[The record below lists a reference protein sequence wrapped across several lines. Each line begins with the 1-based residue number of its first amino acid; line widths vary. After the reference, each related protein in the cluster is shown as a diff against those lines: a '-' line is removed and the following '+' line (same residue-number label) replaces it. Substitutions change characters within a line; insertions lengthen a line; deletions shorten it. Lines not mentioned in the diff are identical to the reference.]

1 MKKSLKN
8 KIDKEIDNYIDRS
21 INILT
26 SNAALA
32 FITGE
37 IKADKLMGTSF
48 DKPSPDSLEYAR
60 DYKALLVDKGATIIN
75 GEEIPWLAGR
85 EKELRQQVYDSLEQG
100 FKEGRKTY
108 GSGSIADDIAD
119 ILGVEHWKAQ
129 RIARTEVK
137 RIMNAGTIV
146 RYNRNN
152 VKFVQVLDNE
162 GDNSCDECAEINGQ
176 IWTVEY
182 AQSHELQHPNCVRSF
197 VPVFEEELPEDFV
210 PDDDRI
216 LGQAPNPEFTKQLL
230 QSKFSNMGKLRREDD
245 LSTAQ
250 DKDKLLA
257 LKEYKS
263 MYYSQHNRY
272 LRRGEAGIKYHLKE
286 LGGFEIDSPDD
297 RDYHMIKE
305 YMEASKKSTDLI
317 RELMRDSSVEKDTLA
332 SRGDRKST
340 RLNSSH
346 VKRSRMPSS
355 A

>member
-21 INILT
+21 INILA

-75 GEEIPWLAGR
+75 GEEIPWLADR
-85 EKELRQQVYDSLEQG
+85 EKELRQQVYDSIEQG

-108 GSGSIADDIAD
+108 GSGSIADDIAE
-119 ILGVEHWKAQ
+119 ILGTEHWKAQ

-197 VPVFEEELPEDFV
+197 VPMFEEDLPEDFA
-210 PDDDRI
+210 PDDEKETIEAEYNWATYAKD
-216 LGQAPNPEFTKQLL
+216 
-230 QSKFSNMGKLRREDD
+230 REDFTPEINEAFYGY
-245 LSTAQ
+245 SQTSYPINSAMRYG
-250 DKDKLLA
+250 DKD
-257 LKEYKS
+257 
-263 MYYSQHNRY
+263 NF
-272 LRRGEAGIKYHLKE
+272 
-286 LGGFEIDSPDD
+286 LGASDD
-297 RDYHMIKE
+297 KI
-305 YMEASKKSTDLI
+305 
-317 RELMRDSSVEKDTLA
+317 
-332 SRGDRKST
+332 
-340 RLNSSH
+340 
-346 VKRSRMPSS
+346 
-355 A
+355 